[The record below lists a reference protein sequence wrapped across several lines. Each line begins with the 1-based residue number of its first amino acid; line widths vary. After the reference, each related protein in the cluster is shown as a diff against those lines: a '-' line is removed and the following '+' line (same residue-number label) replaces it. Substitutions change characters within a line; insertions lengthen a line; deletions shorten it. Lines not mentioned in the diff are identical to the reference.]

1 VSTLHHLLA
10 LLMHGGAGRLLGEL
24 GVSYNAVV
32 ERLAADGAGLIE
44 ADDQRPD
51 EEPLE
56 GWERF
61 DITPQH
67 WEVIH
72 PRVRV
77 VLVDEGLW
85 QQGVRFGFNFT
96 EDKTSY
102 WVIIH
107 PGESGFTSQEVL
119 DRLLGR
125 AP

>member
-1 VSTLHHLLA
+1 VGTEHLVLA
-10 LLMHGGAGRLLGEL
+10 ALWLDYGVAGR
-24 GVSYNAVV
+24 
-32 ERLAADGAGLIE
+32 RWRRADRGRRPA
-44 ADDQRPD
+44 PD

-61 DITPQH
+61 DITPQQ

-102 WVIIH
+102 
-107 PGESGFTSQEVL
+107 
-119 DRLLGR
+119 
-125 AP
+125 

>member
-1 VSTLHHLLA
+1 VW
-10 LLMHGGAGRLLGEL
+10 LG
-24 GVSYNAVV
+24 
-32 ERLAADGAGLIE
+32 ADGAGLIE

-61 DITPQH
+61 DITPQQ

-85 QQGVRFGFNFT
+85 HQGVRFGFNFT

-102 WVIIH
+102 WVINH
-107 PGESGFTSQEVL
+107 PCESGFTSQEVL